1 MSDDL
6 GIRSR
11 KALEEL
17 EMCIEQL
24 LQDSP
29 EGLRNSDIAGVLGL
43 RSSMNG
49 SQKDYLTYSV
59 LGLLMQQGRVVKDPS
74 RTQGVVYRV
83 SPRRLGSTGSSGA

>member
-1 MSDDL
+1 MNNLSA
-6 GIRSR
+6 RSK

-17 EMCIEQL
+17 EMCVEQL

-29 EGLRNSDIAGVLGL
+29 EGLRNSDIADALGL

-59 LGLLMQQGRVVKDPS
+59 LGILMQQGRVIKDLDRAHS
-74 RTQGVVYRV
+74 VVYRV
-83 SPRRLGSTGSSGA
+83 APKRLDSAESLGA